1 MAPPLPVRH
10 AVPARRHAGFS
21 LLELIVVMSIL
32 AILAGAAIP
41 VVSKSLTRS
50 RINDTKGRL
59 ARLESAIEAYFE
71 DTGMFPPNFD
81 DLEDNDAKVKGW
93 TGPYLRALT
102 AGATGPQSSLDQD
115 AWGNDYLV
123 STDGKSAL
131 IIISQGPDGEGKG
144 YVTSGG
150 GGGGGGGKGNGGV
163 GQGKGKGGDKG
174 GGKGKGKGGGD
185 EDDDDDDSG
194 GSWSDKPED
203 EDNLAVV
210 IDVTPIRRR
219 ITLDEMDVLN
229 TAIAQWNGSHLPDN
243 PLDKKLKY
251 LLKDLANG
259 GYLPSQTGEWEKDGW
274 GEEYEPTPKGGPI
287 MKVGSKNVQ

>member
-59 ARLESAIEAYFE
+59 ARLESAIESYFE
-71 DTGMFPPNFD
+71 DTGIFPPTFD
-81 DLEDNDAKVKGW
+81 DLEDNDSKVAGW

-102 AGATGPQSSLDQD
+102 AGATGPQSSLDKD

-144 YVTSGG
+144 TGWSK
-150 GGGGGGGKGNGGV
+150 GGGKGNGGV

-174 GGKGKGKGGGD
+174 GGKGKGKGGS
-185 EDDDDDDSG
+185 DSV
-194 GSWSDKPED
+194 KPED
-203 EDNLAVV
+203 EDNLAVIV
-210 IDVTPIRRR
+210 DVTPIRRR
-219 ITLDEMDVLN
+219 ISLGEMDVLN
-229 TAIAQWNGSHLPDN
+229 TAIAQWNASHLPDI
-243 PLDKKLKY
+243 PLNKKLNK
-251 LLKDLANG
+251 LLEDLAGG
-259 GYLPSQTGEWEKDGW
+259 GYLPADTTEWEQDGW
-274 GEEYEPTPKGGPI
+274 GQAYQPTPKGGPV
-287 MKVGSKNVQ
+287 MKVTSKNVQ